1 MDDITR
7 QPAAP
12 QAPTPI
18 NWYSGWRL
26 LATAV
31 ATVLAANLFGIA
43 GAAAALVV
51 FLVLQPRRG
60 SWQALGAAVVVGI
73 AVAAALSFSLLREQ
87 GGQAAQPQ
95 QAAPQ
100 STSPADQEKWVPA
113 PPNLK
118 PFEGKLDGEK

>member
-1 MDDITR
+1 MDEATQ
-7 QPAAP
+7 QPVAP
-12 QAPTPI
+12 QTQAPI

-26 LATAV
+26 VVTAA
-31 ATVLAANLFGIA
+31 ATVLAANLFGVA
-43 GAAAALVV
+43 GAAASLVV
-51 FLVLQPRRG
+51 FFVLQPRRG
-60 SWQALGAAVVVGI
+60 NWQALGAAVVTGI

-87 GGQAAQPQ
+87 GNSTPQPQ

-100 STSPADQEKWVPA
+100 APSHTTQEQWVPA